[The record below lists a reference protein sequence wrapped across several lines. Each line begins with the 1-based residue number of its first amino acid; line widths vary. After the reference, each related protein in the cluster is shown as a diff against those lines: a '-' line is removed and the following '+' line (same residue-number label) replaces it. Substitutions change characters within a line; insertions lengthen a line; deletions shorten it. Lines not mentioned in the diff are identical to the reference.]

1 MNVLLKSVLSLSFSG
16 ALLICLLFLCK
27 PLFRDRISK
36 RWQYYMWLVVIARL
50 LVPFSLSVSPVN
62 ILFQEVDRATVQIT
76 AISGENDTHTLQ
88 AAGNAVAIILNDLW
102 LVWLVGAFL
111 LLIRKI
117 TIYQGFVKYIK
128 AGCSEV
134 SDIDILNR
142 LAQYE
147 EQAGVKKPVELCVN
161 RLVSSPLLIGFF
173 RPCIVL
179 PTVDLPDSDF
189 RYTILHELTHYRH
202 RDMFYKWVVQITLCI
217 HWFNPLAYLMC
228 HEINRAC
235 ELACDETIIST
246 LEAKERAAYGD
257 TLLNAIGIGGSFH
270 NSIASMT
277 LYENKKMIKERLG
290 AIMNFKK
297 KSIWVMLGS
306 FVLVIGLFAVSTVL
320 GAYAAP
326 AAAEDSLGANV
337 TSTNIA
343 NDTAI
348 SGLSDVS
355 LPTEGAE
362 DIPESDETVEGSD
375 NYIRFRF

>member
-1 MNVLLKSVLSLSFSG
+1 MNVLLKSVLSLSLSG
-16 ALLICLLFLCK
+16 TLLICLLLLCK

-36 RWQYYMWLVVIARL
+36 RWQYYMWLIVIARL

-62 ILFQEVDRATVQIT
+62 ALFQEVDRAMVQIT

-102 LVWLVGAFL
+102 LVWLVGALL

-189 RYTILHELTHYRH
+189 RYTILHELTHYRY
-202 RDMFYKWVVQITLCI
+202 RDMFYKWVVQITLCM
-217 HWFNPLAYLMC
+217 HWFNPFVYLMC

-290 AIMNFKK
+290 VIMNFKT

-306 FVLVIGLFAVSTVL
+306 LVLVIGLITVSTVL

-326 AAAEDSLGANV
+326 TVAEDDLGADV

-362 DIPESDETVEGSD
+362 DIPESDETVEESD

>member
-1 MNVLLKSVLSLSFSG
+1 
-16 ALLICLLFLCK
+16 
-27 PLFRDRISK
+27 
-36 RWQYYMWLVVIARL
+36 
-50 LVPFSLSVSPVN
+50 
-62 ILFQEVDRATVQIT
+62 
-76 AISGENDTHTLQ
+76 
-88 AAGNAVAIILNDLW
+88 
-102 LVWLVGAFL
+102 
-111 LLIRKI
+111 
-117 TIYQGFVKYIK
+117 
-128 AGCSEV
+128 
-134 SDIDILNR
+134 
-142 LAQYE
+142 
-147 EQAGVKKPVELCVN
+147 
-161 RLVSSPLLIGFF
+161 
-173 RPCIVL
+173 
-179 PTVDLPDSDF
+179 
-189 RYTILHELTHYRH
+189 
-202 RDMFYKWVVQITLCI
+202 MFYKWVVQITLCL
-217 HWFNPLAYLMC
+217 HWFNPFVYLMC

-246 LEAKERAAYGD
+246 LEAKEQAAYGD

-290 AIMNFKK
+290 TIMNYKK

-306 FVLVIGLFAVSTVL
+306 LVLVIGLFAVSTVL

-326 AAAEDSLGANV
+326 AVAEGDLGADV

-362 DIPESDETVEGSD
+362 DIPESDETVEESD